1 MLWGKKKGKSKVRK
15 LTGFVDL
22 CKKNLRMVGNRGR
35 LVGSGMDLG
44 ACTGIF
50 T

>member
-1 MLWGKKKGKSKVRK
+1 MGKKKGKSKVRK

-22 CKKNLRMVGNRGR
+22 CKKNLRMVGNRG
-35 LVGSGMDLG
+35 LVGSGRDLG